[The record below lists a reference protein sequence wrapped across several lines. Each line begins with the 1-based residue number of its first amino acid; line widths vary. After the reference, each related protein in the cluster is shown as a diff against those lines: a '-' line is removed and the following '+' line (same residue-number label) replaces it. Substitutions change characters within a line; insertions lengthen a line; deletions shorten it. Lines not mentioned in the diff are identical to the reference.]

1 MDAEGAV
8 GTLRFPFGR
17 GKQGSFSLDISI
29 SDFSR
34 LEQIAKRKGWTV
46 GESLKQ
52 CLMSGLQVQKAGVRA
67 DTPLGVSSDKLTS
80 EKQDDLRTNYAIL
93 TDQEN
98 QLSGTN
104 GGLNKV
110 YEEESYNNTLLVL
123 SLTGN
128 KASIRDYN
136 KLLGTEGDGE
146 LDEDDRYFMDAY
158 LMKKT

>member
-1 MDAEGAV
+1 M
-8 GTLRFPFGR
+8 RFPFGIGKR
-17 GKQGSFSLDISI
+17 GTFSLDISI

-34 LEQIAKRKGWTV
+34 LEKIAKRKGWTV
-46 GESLKQ
+46 GECLKQ
-52 CLMSGLQVQKAGVRA
+52 CLMSGLQVQNAGTHA
-67 DTPLGVSSDKLTS
+67 DISLGGSSDKLSS

-93 TDQEN
+93 TDKEN

-104 GGLNKV
+104 GGLHRV
-110 YEEESYNNTLLVL
+110 YEEETYNNTLLVL